1 MPTIR
6 NVEADARA
14 RLVGGRWGVQ
24 RLQPYIDAIWDLS
37 GDQMIE
43 IAPED
48 GETLRQVKYRL
59 ARASTVS
66 GVTIRSGET
75 QEGTVLVWLA
85 ERTQRR
91 GRQAAT
97 SAATEEGEPITP
109 QGRRRRSTR
118 RGRSQR

>member
-6 NVEADARA
+6 NVEADARS
-14 RLVGGRWGVQ
+14 RLRGAGGAAE

-43 IAPED
+43 IGPED

-66 GVTIRSGET
+66 GVAIRSGET

-109 QGRRRRSTR
+109 QRRRRRSRR
-118 RGRSQR
+118 RGRA